1 MEARMPS
8 RFIIRYPLPHR
19 SQNEFSAPASGQ
31 PAQEAFAPPT
41 DVFETPED
49 YRVRVEIAGVDPAD
63 VEIMVAEDHRT
74 VTIQGDRPPAQHD
87 GPGRYLNIEVQY
99 GPFARTIVLPD
110 AVSGEDARASYA
122 QGYLSITLPRL
133 RPQSSRRS
141 VPIQTK

>member
-1 MEARMPS
+1 MPS

-31 PAQEAFAPPT
+31 PAQEALRHPRCVRDPRIT
-41 DVFETPED
+41 
-49 YRVRVEIAGVDPAD
+49 VRVEIAGGPAD